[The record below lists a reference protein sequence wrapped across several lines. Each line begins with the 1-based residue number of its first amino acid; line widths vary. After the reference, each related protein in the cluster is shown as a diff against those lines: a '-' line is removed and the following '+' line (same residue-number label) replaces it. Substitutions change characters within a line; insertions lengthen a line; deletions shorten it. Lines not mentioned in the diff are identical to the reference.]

1 MKDSIDFGT
10 MNVTKLFRKLLIPT
24 LLGMVF
30 SAVFVITDGIFVG
43 HGIGSDALAAVNISA
58 PIFLVNTGIA
68 LMFGIGASVVASIH
82 LSRGKVKVARINI
95 TQSVVV
101 CALLVSLLVAAML
114 CDVEAVSRWLGSSD
128 RLLPLTAEYIVWFA
142 PFLPFST
149 LLHSGLFYIRL
160 DGSVNYAMFCNII
173 AAVINMLLDF
183 FLIIVFDMGVFGAAI
198 ATSIGYV
205 VGSTL
210 ILIYLLQKRRTLHL
224 CSVKFSKKSMMLTAR
239 NIGYMCRLGFSTFL
253 CQVAVAIM
261 MFKGNIEFMRYLNE
275 DGVAAYSIACYFFP
289 IVYMVNNAIAQS
301 AQPIMSYNYGAGSKE
316 RVVKAFRLALITA
329 FGFGAAAFL
338 LALFF
343 SDQVSMLFVEEGTKA
358 YKYGVSGLPMFAFG
372 FVFFG
377 INMVCIGYFQSIERE
392 WPANIITIVR
402 GYILVLLCFWLMPK
416 YLGFEGLWLAV
427 PTADVTTIILV
438 IAMYF
443 YNKNKTKKSIAR

>member
-10 MNVTKLFRKLLIPT
+10 MNVTRLFRKLLIPT

-30 SAVFVITDGIFVG
+30 SAVFVITDGVFVG

-68 LMFGIGASVVASIH
+68 LMFGIGASVVASIN
-82 LSRGKVKVARINI
+82 LSRGKLKVARINI

-101 CALLVSLLVAAML
+101 CALLVSVLVAAML
-114 CDVEAVSRWLGSSD
+114 CNVEGVSRWLGCSD
-128 RLLPLTAEYIVWFA
+128 RLLPLTAEYVVWFA

-160 DGSVNYAMFCNII
+160 DGSVNYAMLCNIV

-183 FLIIVFDMGVFGAAI
+183 FLIIVFDMGMFGAAI

-205 VGSTL
+205 VGAVL
-210 ILIYLLQKRRTLHL
+210 ILIYLLQKRRKLHL
-224 CSVKFSKKSMMLTAR
+224 CRVKFSKKSIMLTAR

-261 MFKGNIEFMRYLNE
+261 MFRGNVEFMRYLGE

-301 AQPIMSYNYGAGSKE
+301 AQPIISYNYGAGKDE
-316 RVVKAFRLALITA
+316 RVLKAFRLALLTA
-329 FGFGAAAFL
+329 FAFGTAAFL

-343 SDQVSMLFVEEGTKA
+343 SDYVSMMFVGYGTAA
-358 YKYGVSGLPMFAFG
+358 YEYGVKGLPLFAAG

-377 INMVCIGYFQSIERE
+377 VNMVCIGYFQSIEKE
-392 WPANIITIVR
+392 LPANIVTIVR
-402 GYILVLLCFWLMPK
+402 GYILVLLCFWLLPQTW
-416 YLGFEGLWLAV
+416 GFEGLWLAV
-427 PTADVTTIILV
+427 PVSDFITIAFV

-443 YNKNKTKKSIAR
+443 FNKRKKVRSMA